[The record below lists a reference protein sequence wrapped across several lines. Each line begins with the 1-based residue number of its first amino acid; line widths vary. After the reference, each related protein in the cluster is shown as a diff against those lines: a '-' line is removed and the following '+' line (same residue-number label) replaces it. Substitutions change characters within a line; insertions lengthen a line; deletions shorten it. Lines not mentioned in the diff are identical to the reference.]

1 MKRALLSVLTLVSLI
16 PFCLSLWSSLGELQV
31 QSELQ
36 LYQTNLLLLAAPEE
50 SNSDWQKNVLG
61 ETPYLSARQQYQDAI
76 DGLERYQS
84 KVQEHLQTLPAPESS
99 QSLTAALG
107 QNQGALNQLTLNL
120 GLLEAQQSAVPNAL
134 ENWQR
139 LVNQRELSPQLRET
153 AQALIRL
160 WGDPP
165 QTEPET
171 ETILEQ
177 NLKGWFQNQALQRFY
192 SLRGETDKLTALTEK
207 EQSQA
212 RQALLKLA
220 LLGGLPVLGGIIGTL
235 LLLGLLGQWFLKREQ
250 SLLAKPH
257 NEPWQTPWDGEI
269 IWQVLILGFLFL
281 GQVLLPFVISLL
293 PLELSQLGLQGKA
306 FYVFA
311 SYLLLAG
318 AGLGVLFFSLKP
330 YFPLPPDWFRVKLTL
345 PALGWGLGGYW
356 VALPLV
362 VLVSLLNETLW
373 GGQGGSNP
381 LLSLALEARD
391 WGALALF
398 WVTAAVL
405 APIFEETLFRGFLL
419 PSLTRYLPL
428 PGAVALS
435 SLGFAVAHLNLSEI
449 LPLAMLGVILGTVY
463 SRSRNLLASMV
474 THGLWNS
481 GTLLSLFLLGS

>member
-50 SNSDWQKNVLG
+50 SGAWAKSLLG
-61 ETPYLSARQQYQDAI
+61 ETPYLGARQQYQDAI
-76 DGLERYQS
+76 DGLERYQN
-84 KVQEHLQTLPAPESS
+84 KIEGRLQTLPAPEST
-99 QSLTAALG
+99 QSLTKALG

-120 GLLEAQQSAVPNAL
+120 GLLEVQHGAVTNAL
-134 ENWQR
+134 EHWRGLLTQDH
-139 LVNQRELSPQLRET
+139 LDPSLAQT
-153 AQALIRL
+153 AQSLIGL
-160 WGDPP
+160 WEDPP
-165 QTEPET
+165 RTAPET
-171 ETILEQ
+171 EAILEQ
-177 NLKGWFQNQALQRFY
+177 NLKGWFQNQALQRLY
-192 SLRGETDKLTALTEK
+192 SLRGEGDKLTALTEK

-220 LLGGLPVLGGIIGTL
+220 LLGGLPVIGGIIGTL
-235 LLLGLLGQWFLKREQ
+235 LLLGLFGQWFLKRED
-250 SLLAKPH
+250 SLLTKPH
-257 NEPWQTPWDGEI
+257 SESWQTPWDGEI

-281 GQVLLPFVISLL
+281 GQVLLPLVINLL
-293 PLELSQLGLQGKA
+293 PLNLAQLGLQGKA
-306 FYVFA
+306 LYVFA

-345 PALGWGLGGYW
+345 PALGWGLGGYCA
-356 VALPLV
+356 ALPLV

-381 LLSLALEARD
+381 LLSLALEARN

-398 WVTAAVL
+398 WLTAAVL

>member
-31 QSELQ
+31 QSALQ
-36 LYQTNLLLLAAPEE
+36 LHQTNLLLLAAPEE
-50 SNSDWQKNVLG
+50 SGAWQKSLLG
-61 ETPYLSARQQYQDAI
+61 ETPYLSARQQYQSA
-76 DGLERYQS
+76 LENLETYQG
-84 KVQEHLQTLPAPESS
+84 KVQGRLQTLPAEEEAQP
-99 QSLTAALG
+99 LRRVLRD
-107 QNQGALNQLTLNL
+107 NQANLNQLTLNL
-120 GLLEAQQSAVPNAL
+120 GLLEVQHSAVPNAL
-134 ENWQR
+134 EHWQG
-139 LVNQRELSPQLRET
+139 LLTQDPLDPSLAQT
-153 AQALIRL
+153 AQSLIAL
-160 WGDPP
+160 WEDPP
-165 QTEPET
+165 RTAPET
-171 ETILEQ
+171 EAILER

-192 SLRGETDKLTALTEK
+192 SLRGETEKLQLLTEK

-212 RQALLKLA
+212 RQALFKLA
-220 LLGGLPVLGGIIGTL
+220 LLGGLPVISGIIGTL
-235 LLLGLLGQWFLKREQ
+235 LLLGLFGQWFLKRED
-250 SLLAKPH
+250 SLLTKPH
-257 NEPWQTPWDGEI
+257 SEPWRTPWDGEI

-293 PLELSQLGLQGKA
+293 PLNLAQLGLKGKA
-306 FYVFA
+306 LYVFA

-330 YFPLPPDWFRVKLTL
+330 YFPLPPDWFRVKLTF
-345 PALGWGLGGYW
+345 PALGWGLGGYCA
-356 VALPLV
+356 ALPLV

-398 WVTAAVL
+398 WLTAAVL

-428 PGAVALS
+428 PGAVGLS

>member
-1 MKRALLSVLTLVSLI
+1 
-16 PFCLSLWSSLGELQV
+16 V

-50 SNSDWQKNVLG
+50 SGAWQKNLLG
-61 ETPYLSARQQYQDAI
+61 ETPYLSARQQYQSA
-76 DGLERYQS
+76 LENLETYQG
-84 KVQEHLQTLPAPESS
+84 KVQGRLQTLPAEEEA
-99 QSLTAALG
+99 QSLRRVLRD
-107 QNQGALNQLTLNL
+107 NQANLDQLTLNL
-120 GLLEAQQSAVPNAL
+120 GLLEVQQSAVPNAL
-134 ENWQR
+134 EHWRGLLTQGNLDPSLAQ
-139 LVNQRELSPQLRET
+139 T
-153 AQALIRL
+153 AQTLIAL
-160 WGDPP
+160 WEDPP
-165 QTEPET
+165 RTAPET
-171 ETILEQ
+171 EAILEQ

-192 SLRGETDKLTALTEK
+192 SLRGETDKLQVLTEK

-220 LLGGLPVLGGIIGTL
+220 LLGGLPVIGGIFGTL
-235 LLLGLLGQWFLKREQ
+235 LLLGLFGQWFLKREE
-250 SLLAKPH
+250 SLLTKPH
-257 NEPWQTPWDGEI
+257 REPWQTPWDGEI
-269 IWQVLILGFLFL
+269 IWQVLILGFLFI
-281 GQVLLPFVISLL
+281 GQVLLPLIISLL
-293 PLELSQLGLQGKA
+293 PLDLSQLGLGGKA
-306 FYVFA
+306 LYVFA
-311 SYLLLAG
+311 SYLLLAS

-330 YFPLPPDWFRVKLTL
+330 YFPLPPDWFRVKLNF

-362 VLVSLLNETLW
+362 VLVSLVNETLW

-391 WGALALF
+391 WGALTLF
-398 WVTAAVL
+398 WLTAAVL

-428 PGAVALS
+428 PAAVALS